1 MEEVVI
7 DGFSP
12 ENSVYMTA
20 MQPEFCRAISLDSD
34 SKGQSSESVVFEDHK
49 VFGGSSS
56 PKSQDFQLYDFPE
69 QPPPEMIPETT
80 TIINDYLTST
90 AQGKHFEDIL
100 LEETIKDPI
109 RPLIIKQE
117 EKEKEKGGKEKEE
130 EEEEERKIEVP
141 VFGDNLLIIESD
153 PKGVPEDKVK
163 DSVIIKSTKLVKSG
177 LFGIGNYYVYE
188 IVSLLKNE
196 KFVVFRRFKDF
207 EWLYE
212 TLKGCYRGLSIPPLP
227 NKTLKLMQ
235 DASEAEIRKIQLEK
249 ILNMILK
256 HSTLKKSQQI
266 FLFLTTPNT
275 DFSKVKESIRKPKG
289 KFKYNDLED
298 AIDQIISKIQAKMNQ
313 IFHFRIVPFNKDLLA
328 IQKYINT
335 LEIPSL
341 SLAHHFNAY
350 LSNQEKTSSL
360 LQGIHFLHN
369 PNFSKNLQILKNS
382 TIENFRELKVIKN
395 QLSTEN
401 LKIEALQGALND
413 YKNILKKYLELEALV
428 ERKITKSYKSFEDS
442 EKYLAEIENI
452 KKEIKALEE
461 ETNTIEKNVKKEK
474 IWFQADRDEKFENV
488 IVGIVDANLKKAC
501 KEEEFWLNFKH
512 ECWMGVKP

>member
-1 MEEVVI
+1 MLRFYNMEEFVI
-7 DGFSP
+7 DSNSP

-34 SKGQSSESVVFEDHK
+34 SKGQSSESVVSEDHK
-49 VFGGSSS
+49 AIEDPLS
-56 PKSQDFQLYDFPE
+56 PQGQEFQLYDFPE
-69 QPPPEMIPETT
+69 QPPPEMIPQT
-80 TIINDYLTST
+80 TIVFNDYLTST

-100 LEETIKDPI
+100 LEETIKEPI
-109 RPLIIKQE
+109 KPLTIKQE
-117 EKEKEKGGKEKEE
+117 LEN
-130 EEEEERKIEVP
+130 KIEVP
-141 VFGDNLLIIESD
+141 VFEDNLLIIESD
-153 PKGVPEDKVK
+153 PKDLTEDKVK
-163 DSVIIKSTKLVKSG
+163 DSVMIKSTKLVKSG
-177 LFGIGNYYVYE
+177 LFGVGNYYVYE
-188 IVSLLKNE
+188 IVSVLKNE

-207 EWLYE
+207 EWLYK
-212 TLKGCYRGLSIPPLP
+212 TLKDCFRGLSIPPLP
-227 NKTLKLMQ
+227 NKTLKFMQ
-235 DASEAEIRKIQLEK
+235 DASEAEIRRIQLEK
-249 ILNMILK
+249 ILSMILK

-266 FLFLTTPNT
+266 CLFLTTPNP
-275 DFSKVKESIRKPKG
+275 DFSKVKETIRKPQG

-341 SLAHHFNAY
+341 SLSHHFNAY
-350 LSNQEKTSSL
+350 LSNQENSFIL
-360 LQGIHFLHN
+360 LQTIHFLHN

-382 TIENFRELKVIKN
+382 TIENFRELKIIKN

-401 LKIEALQGALND
+401 LKIEALQGALGD
-413 YKNILKKYLELEALV
+413 YKNILKKYSELEALV
-428 ERKITKSYKSFEDS
+428 ERKIMKSYRNFEDS

-452 KKEIKALEE
+452 NKEIKALEVD
-461 ETNTIEKNVKKEK
+461 TNTIENNVKKEK
-474 IWFQADRDEKFENV
+474 IWFQADRDEKFEEV

-512 ECWMGVKP
+512 ECWMG